1 MLYCIILLIAIQIL
15 TPICV
20 FLTIRRYIESKQ
32 AETEH
37 RIEAALHDWIDPTP
51 DGKPSKLAVSAEAIG
66 AVIGS
71 AAARSIMS
79 NLAQLK
85 SSEAQAANGIAGGLE
100 AQQNPLLAIIGTTRK
115 GKGAAFQRLIGYLG
129 PMLMGKGNG
138 TGGGS
143 PPSQQGSFSL

>member
-1 MLYCIILLIAIQIL
+1 VLVCLILLIAIQIL

-20 FLTIRRYIESKQ
+20 FVAIRRYIESKQ
-32 AETEH
+32 AEIEH
-37 RIEAALHDWIDPTP
+37 RVEVAIHDWVDASPSGTP
-51 DGKPSKLAVSAEAIG
+51 SRLAVSAEAIG

-71 AAARSIMS
+71 AAAKSIMS

-85 SSEAQAANGIAGGLE
+85 SSEAQAANGIAGALE

-129 PMLMGKGNG
+129 PILMGKGNG
-138 TGGGS
+138 AGGPE
-143 PPSQQGSFSL
+143 PPRQSSFSL